1 MWGGCG
7 ERARARLRLLRLVAA
22 AMAALA
28 HSGRAQQLPPECA
41 DDQDGALAS
50 FAGGCAALVPHLG
63 CTIDL
68 NTVSPTIPVGTLV
81 SDLCPVSCDACP
93 AAGEESARPGCG
105 RNSNGVGVIDSAEI
119 AYRAADMP
127 DVAGIRIADPE
138 WRRAWN
144 VIDCRCKGCYFL
156 VFCAHC

>member
-1 MWGGCG
+1 MRGGCG
-7 ERARARLRLLRLVAA
+7 ERARARQRLRIVAA
-22 AMAALA
+22 AMAAVA
-28 HSGRAQQLPPECA
+28 HSGRAQQLPPECT
-41 DDQDGALAS
+41 DDHYGALAS
-50 FAGGCAALVPHLG
+50 YGGCAAFVPPLG
-63 CTIDL
+63 CAIDL
-68 NTVSPTIPVGTLV
+68 NTVHPAIPVGTLV